1 MAYKLKANLFQK
13 AMIGAAPVMTAWEG
27 YSYGRDKNG
36 EFEGDSKKQLKEL
49 GKSAAFGGAIGAAL
63 NSDFFGNTSGS
74 KRDIAAA
81 KIKKR
86 YDKKLMSGVQLPDSE
101 LKSLNNANKRLV
113 GYGGWTGRK
122 MKGRLKAAGSNA
134 ALTLGI
140 GALGWAGGKLMNK
153 RNQNKQ
159 NQIQAGEYDKELREL
174 TKELQNKPYDSRD
187 NLIGTGAFTAAGLG
201 AGYGAKKYFDKKA
214 IDENTADIE
223 RLKRVQ
229 DKATAKANAYKSK
242 LNPKNVLSGDM
253 AGRAARAD
261 KALGNITKR
270 GGEAN
275 LKAMAKLGHKLTQ
288 NKGLLG
294 KGALAGATVGTLIGA
309 HRVSQMQKE
318 EYDKGNKYGND
329 NLDKLG
335 VATGVSGGA
344 LGGYLY
350 GRHKQNTGYE
360 QINKGFKDLENR
372 ANKAAGL
379 IKKGYENLDAAKAKQ
394 KIRIRDL
401 KNSYRDIVDGPNVIN
416 KDAVLNRDK
425 IINNIKQEVSQRE
438 KLIRKQGK
446 RLDALPGRIG
456 NQLTKQQNK
465 LLERADKLKNLHV
478 TRGIA
483 GAGIG
488 AGLGLAGMAYNRYK
502 RGQQQQNQVTSAETN
517 RDLTDLGIIG
527 TMGGLGVASGAVQNH
542 FTRKS
547 NFEKNKK
554 LAKEALDRAEKLE
567 KGQVQPNTYD
577 YTTKNGT
584 KGTSV
589 ESAATH
595 RKYAANLNNKHSKI
609 NLKTGMNKTKWGL
622 AGAGLATAGVAL
634 SRYNQYR
641 NNKKLQQ
648 SSNQYN

>member
-86 YDKKLMSGVQLPDSE
+86 YDKKLMSGMQLPDSE

-187 NLIGTGAFTAAGLG
+187 NLIGTGVFTAAGLG

-214 IDENTADIE
+214 GTDYADKIADIQKSKDNITG
-223 RLKRVQ
+223 R
-229 DKATAKANAYKSK
+229 ANAYKGKFKVSN
-242 LNPKNVLSGDM
+242 LMPGNVEKRFAKADRVIEG
-253 AGRAARAD
+253 ANKRAD
-261 KALGNITKR
+261 KAIQKAGATLAEKLANNKTLLAR
-270 GGEAN
+270 GG
-275 LKAMAKLGHKLTQ
+275 
-288 NKGLLG
+288 
-294 KGALAGATVGTLIGA
+294 LAGAVTGLGLGL
-309 HRVSQMQKE
+309 HRTRQQIDE
-318 EYDKGNKYGND
+318 EAKKGNMYGND
-329 NLDKLG
+329 NTDKLAIAG
-335 VATGVSGGA
+335 LAGTGA

-350 GRHKQNTGYE
+350 GKQGQKKGEE
-360 QINKGFKDLENR
+360 QLAKDFRKIEKR
-372 ANKAAGL
+372 ANKAREL
-379 IKKGYENLDAAKAKQ
+379 LDKGYGKLSNAKGAQKARFKNLEV
-394 KIRIRDL
+394 L
-401 KNSYRDIVDGPNVIN
+401 SKNSTNAINPDVDKLLKGSI
-416 KDAVLNRDK
+416 KE
-425 IINNIKQEVSQRE
+425 IIQQR
-438 KLIRKQGK
+438 KARLK
-446 RLDALPGRIG
+446 RGV
-456 NQLTKQQNK
+456 QLTKRAETLQNLYNK
-465 LLERADKLKNLHV
+465 ESGKILEKADKLKNLHV

-502 RGQQQQNQVTSAETN
+502 RGQQQNQVTSAEAN
-517 RDLTDLGIIG
+517 RDLADLGIIG

-567 KGQVQPNTYD
+567 KGLAQPNTYD

-589 ESAATH
+589 ESAAAH

>member
-74 KRDIAAA
+74 KLDIAAA

-159 NQIQAGEYDKELREL
+159 NQIQAGEYDKEVRQF
-174 TKELQNKPYDSRD
+174 TKENPNKPFDARDLTVGAGVFTAGGLGGAMLYDRKKKAMQNK
-187 NLIGTGAFTAAGLG
+187 I
-201 AGYGAKKYFDKKA
+201 
-214 IDENTADIE
+214 
-223 RLKRVQ
+223 
-229 DKATAKANAYKSK
+229 
-242 LNPKNVLSGDM
+242 
-253 AGRAARAD
+253 
-261 KALGNITKR
+261 
-270 GGEAN
+270 
-275 LKAMAKLGHKLTQ
+275 
-288 NKGLLG
+288 
-294 KGALAGATVGTLIGA
+294 
-309 HRVSQMQKE
+309 
-318 EYDKGNKYGND
+318 
-329 NLDKLG
+329 
-335 VATGVSGGA
+335 
-344 LGGYLY
+344 
-350 GRHKQNTGYE
+350 
-360 QINKGFKDLENR
+360 
-372 ANKAAGL
+372 
-379 IKKGYENLDAAKAKQ
+379 
-394 KIRIRDL
+394 
-401 KNSYRDIVDGPNVIN
+401 
-416 KDAVLNRDK
+416 
-425 IINNIKQEVSQRE
+425 
-438 KLIRKQGK
+438 
-446 RLDALPGRIG
+446 
-456 NQLTKQQNK
+456 
-465 LLERADKLKNLHV
+465 
-478 TRGIA
+478 
-483 GAGIG
+483 
-488 AGLGLAGMAYNRYK
+488 
-502 RGQQQQNQVTSAETN
+502 TSAETN
-517 RDLTDLGIIG
+517 RDLADLGIIG

-589 ESAATH
+589 ENAATH

>member
-174 TKELQNKPYDSRD
+174 TKELQNKPFDAGDLAIS
-187 NLIGTGAFTAAGLG
+187 TGAFTAAGLG

-214 IDENTADIE
+214 GTDYADKIADIQKSKDNITG
-223 RLKRVQ
+223 R
-229 DKATAKANAYKSK
+229 ANAYKGKFKVSN
-242 LNPKNVLSGDM
+242 LMPGNVEKRFAKADRVIEG
-253 AGRAARAD
+253 ANKRAD
-261 KALGNITKR
+261 KAIQKAGATLAEKL
-270 GGEAN
+270 AN
-275 LKAMAKLGHKLTQ
+275 NKNLLAKGS
-288 NKGLLG
+288 
-294 KGALAGATVGTLIGA
+294 LAGATVGTLIGA

-329 NLDKLG
+329 NLDELG
-335 VATGVSGGA
+335 VASGVSGGA

-350 GRHKQNTGYE
+350 GKQGQKKGEE
-360 QINKGFKDLENR
+360 QLAKDFRKIEKR
-372 ANKAAGL
+372 ANKSREIL
-379 IKKGYENLDAAKAKQ
+379 DKGYGKLSDAKGAQKARFKNLEV
-394 KIRIRDL
+394 L
-401 KNSYRDIVDGPNVIN
+401 SKNSTNAINPDVDKLLKGS
-416 KDAVLNRDK
+416 
-425 IINNIKQEVSQRE
+425 IKETKKEILQQR
-438 KLIRKQGK
+438 KARLK
-446 RLDALPGRIG
+446 RGV
-456 NQLTKQQNK
+456 QLTKRAETLQNLYNK
-465 LLERADKLKNLHV
+465 ESGKILEKADKLKNLHV

-502 RGQQQQNQVTSAETN
+502 RGQQQQNQVTSAEAN
-517 RDLTDLGIIG
+517 RDLADLGIIG

-589 ESAATH
+589 ENAATH